1 MRAVRHISLH
11 AHIFSTTI
19 PSVHCY
25 GTYCQFYAAKIARLS
40 SVLSHTSPLCS
51 LPEDLGLFGP
61 GYDRLSGVNCFW
73 KSLSC

>member
-1 MRAVRHISLH
+1 MYAVRHLSLH

-25 GTYCQFYAAKIARLS
+25 GTYCQFCATEITRLS
-40 SVLSHTSPLCS
+40 SLLSRTSPLCS
-51 LPEDLGLFGP
+51 LPENWGLFEP
-61 GYDRLSGVNCFW
+61 GDDHLSGVNCYW